1 MAKEAKKDDV
11 MSLLESL
18 DVDDGTGQGDKP
30 TNNGQPTQSGPSGD
44 AATSKD
50 EEANV
55 LAFLD
60 EIARQPTNVPS
71 PRPQTP
77 KVRVASGTG
86 ASTKPASKRNSDQTV
101 PSVTTNIPITP
112 HEETSGSIEKD
123 AKYANTEHV
132 PGGGWS
138 FGAIFNTAS
147 ATLKSAEAR
156 VREIQASDDAK
167 RLEGMVR
174 SNVNSWGKIGGELRS
189 LGGIGLESVLNT
201 IAPPINKHEVLKV
214 GIYHDMVGYNNIEK
228 IIYSVFERV
237 VKCNRLLFLTY
248 DYRLWSRSKGAN

>member
-18 DVDDGTGQGDKP
+18 DVDDATSQGDKP
-30 TNNGQPTQSGPSGD
+30 TNNGQPAQGGPSGD
-44 AATSKD
+44 TATSKD

-60 EIARQPTNVPS
+60 EIARQPANAPS

-77 KVRVASGTG
+77 KIRAASGAG
-86 ASTKPASKRNSDQTV
+86 SSTKPASKLNSDQTD
-101 PSVTTNIPITP
+101 PGITTNIPITP
-112 HEETSGSIEKD
+112 HKESSGPIEKD
-123 AKYANTEHV
+123 AKYSNAEHASS
-132 PGGGWS
+132 GGWS

-156 VREIQASDDAK
+156 VREIQASEDAK

-174 SNVNSWGKIGGELRS
+174 SNVNSWGENWGRTEESRWNWT
-189 LGGIGLESVLNT
+189 GISAE
-201 IAPPINKHEVLKV
+201 
-214 GIYHDMVGYNNIEK
+214 
-228 IIYSVFERV
+228 
-237 VKCNRLLFLTY
+237 Y
-248 DYRLWSRSKGAN
+248 DCTTH